1 MNLSL
6 ARQHYS
12 MAKENQVDTASQN
25 AFAIKLA
32 MEQLI
37 EAMECLTSAKSVES
51 KELHFETALTRIYL
65 LQKCLD
71 FEKGGELARNLF
83 RIYEHARQSTIKI
96 THKKMSDTEFQKT
109 IEFIKIIHE
118 GWDEMLRKE

>member
-12 MAKENQVDTASQN
+12 MAKENQVDSANQN

-51 KELHFETALTRIYL
+51 NELHFETALTRIYL

-83 RIYEHARQSTIKI
+83 RIYEHARQSTIKF
-96 THKKMSDTEFQKT
+96 THKKMANTEFQKS

>member
-12 MAKENQVDTASQN
+12 MAKENQVDSASQN

-37 EAMECLTSAKSVES
+37 EAMECLTSAESVES
-51 KELHFETALTRIYL
+51 KELYFETALTRIYL

-96 THKKMSDTEFQKT
+96 THKKISSAEFQKT
-109 IEFIKIIHE
+109 IEFIKVIHE
-118 GWDEMLRKE
+118 GWDEMLRKD

>member
-12 MAKENQVDTASQN
+12 MAKENQVDNASQN

-37 EAMECLTSAKSVES
+37 EAMECLTSARTVDD

-83 RIYEHARQSTIKI
+83 RIYEHARQTTIKF
-96 THKKMSDTEFQKT
+96 THKKTSNAEFQKT

-118 GWDEMLRKE
+118 GWDEMLRNG

>member
-12 MAKENQVDTASQN
+12 MAKENQVDSASQN

-37 EAMECLTSAKSVES
+37 EAMECLTSEES
-51 KELHFETALTRIYL
+51 IEKKELNLETSLTRIYL

-83 RIYEHARQSTIKI
+83 RIYEHARQSVMKFS
-96 THKKMSDTEFQKT
+96 HQKMSNVEFQKS
-109 IEFIKIIHE
+109 IEFIRIIHE
-118 GWDEMLRKE
+118 GWEEMLRKE

>member
-12 MAKENQVDTASQN
+12 MAKENQVDNASQN

-37 EAMECLTSAKSVES
+37 EAMECLTSAKTVDD

-83 RIYEHARQSTIKI
+83 RIYEHARQTTIKF
-96 THKKMSDTEFQKT
+96 THKKTPNAEFQKT
-109 IEFIKIIHE
+109 IEFIKIIYE
-118 GWDEMLRKE
+118 GWDEILRKD

>member
-12 MAKENQVDTASQN
+12 MAKETQVDSTSQN

-37 EAMECLTSAKSVES
+37 EAMECLTSAESVES
-51 KELHFETALTRIYL
+51 KELYFETALTRIYL

-71 FEKGGELARNLF
+71 FEKGGDLARNLF

-96 THKKMSDTEFQKT
+96 THKKISNAEFQKT
-109 IEFIKIIHE
+109 IEFIKVIHE
-118 GWDEMLRKE
+118 GWDEMLRKD